1 MQKTESFLLR
11 VQELKKYFPVKRG
24 FFKKPLY
31 IKAVDGVSF
40 NVSKGETLGIVGESG
55 SGKTTLGLMILKL
68 IKPTA
73 GKIFFKN
80 IDITDMSERKF
91 RKLRRHMGVVFQDPS
106 ASLNPRMTVKEA
118 LKRPLVIH
126 GIKEEKEIN
135 RRIIDILKKVG
146 LGEEHLDRYPHEFS
160 GGQQQRI
167 AIARAIILNPE
178 LIVLDEPTS
187 SLDVSVQ
194 AQILNLLL
202 KLQRELNLTYLFIS
216 HDLTVVRHMSDR
228 IAVMYLGKIVE
239 IAGTDELFGNAM
251 HPYTAALLSAA
262 PLPTPGARK
271 IKRLMVTGEPPSP
284 INLPEGCRFH
294 PRCMY
299 STEKCKLQEP
309 PLLEVKRG
317 HFVACHRAT
326 EIDVSNYVRELWT
339 TITEEA
345 SYLRK

>member
-1 MQKTESFLLR
+1 MPKKDLLLR
-11 VQELKKYFPVKRG
+11 VNNLKKYFPVKRG
-24 FFKKPLY
+24 FFKKILH
-31 IKAVDGVSF
+31 IKAVDDVSF

-55 SGKTTLGLMILKL
+55 SGKSTLGLMILKL
-68 IKPTA
+68 IKPTS

-80 IDITDMSERKF
+80 IEITGMNERKF
-91 RKLRRHMGVVFQDPS
+91 RKFRRHMGVVFQDPS
-106 ASLNPRMTVKEA
+106 ASLNPRMTVREI

-126 GIKEEKEIN
+126 GIKEGKEVD
-135 RRIIDILKKVG
+135 RRIIDILEKVG

-178 LIVLDEPTS
+178 LLVLDEPTS
-187 SLDVSVQ
+187 ALDVSVQ

-202 KLQRELNLTYLFIS
+202 KLQREFNLTYLFIS

-239 IAGTDELFGNAM
+239 LTDTDELFSNAM
-251 HPYTAALLSAA
+251 HPYTAALLSAV
-262 PLPTPGARK
+262 PLPVPEAREV
-271 IKRLMVTGEPPSP
+271 KRLMVTGEPPSP
-284 INLPEGCRFH
+284 INLPKGCRFR
-294 PRCMY
+294 PRCIY
-299 STEKCKLQEP
+299 FSEECKLQEP
-309 PLLEVKRG
+309 QLIEVKRN
-317 HFVACHRAT
+317 HFVACHRAG

-339 TITEEA
+339 AIKEEI